1 MGNRDYFRQTQRAS
15 YHSRNYRNPHLR
27 GEKNISWKR
36 VGIGIGGCI
45 LFVVITTLMLGHSV
59 FQIQHIEIT
68 GRQTINRLVLED
80 SIRQYLDENAFFFFH
95 RSNQFLFSS
104 EQLASILEQ
113 AFALA
118 TVTIGIQERNVF
130 IHLEE
135 RTSNLIWQTQNRLYV
150 VDLEGIV
157 VRAITDEEST
167 TATPRSTKELP
178 LFIDLNNVPVEIG
191 SQVLSAMEIENA
203 IQFYT
208 HLEEAEMRS
217 IQTELD
223 RLAGKWAK
231 VQTEQGFDILID
243 LAGDIDLQ
251 YRNLVTLLK
260 DQIPN
265 PSELNYIDLRFGD
278 KVYYK

>member
-15 YHSRNYRNPHLR
+15 YDSRSYRNPHLR
-27 GEKNISWKR
+27 GERTIPWKR
-36 VGIGIGGCI
+36 ISVCIGACVII
-45 LFVVITTLMLGHSV
+45 VVMTTLMLGHSV

-68 GRQTINRLVLED
+68 GRQTIDRSILEE
-80 SIRQYLDENAFFFFH
+80 SIRQSLEENAFFFFH

-104 EQLASILEQ
+104 EQLASMLEQ
-113 AFALA
+113 TFALA

-130 IHLEE
+130 IQLEE
-135 RTSNLIWQTQNRLYV
+135 RTSNLIWQTQNQQYV

-157 VRAITDEEST
+157 VRAIPDEEHT
-167 TATPRSTKELP
+167 TAPQSTKQLP
-178 LFIDLNNVPVEIG
+178 LFIDLNNVPVDIG
-191 SQVLSAMEIENA
+191 SQVLSVLEIENA
-203 IQFYT
+203 LQFYT
-208 HLEEAEMRS
+208 RLEEAEIKS

-243 LAGDIDLQ
+243 LAGDIELQ
-251 YRNLVTLLK
+251 YSNLVTLLK

-265 PSELNYIDLRFGD
+265 PSELDYIDLRFGD
-278 KVYYK
+278 KVYFK